1 MNALVFDAIGIA
13 FHSYSEYCKE
23 EEKLGKKPL
32 PFLKFLF
39 QK

>member
-13 FHSYSEYCKE
+13 FYSYSKYCKE
-23 EEKLGKKPL
+23 EEKLGKKSL
-32 PFLKFLF
+32 SFLKFIF